1 MFVSTCVTK
10 SSDPTSPMCHFFKGP
25 NYALRWQDFTHVS
38 TSQQAEQG
46 WKTYQ
51 LPKGPSTYNMIA
63 HLAAPCWSSDTQRGK
78 KEEQKHH
85 VGAVCLHVF
94 WAMLDTHLESHQSSK
109 ASKNTFLITNKCTI
123 LVGLLKM
130 AQEGLRRGGVLCLLA
145 QVGGWEGTL
154 FSLVMISYWKGISQP
169 GTGARVGVVL

>member
-1 MFVSTCVTK
+1 
-10 SSDPTSPMCHFFKGP
+10 
-25 NYALRWQDFTHVS
+25 
-38 TSQQAEQG
+38 
-46 WKTYQ
+46 
-51 LPKGPSTYNMIA
+51 
-63 HLAAPCWSSDTQRGK
+63 
-78 KEEQKHH
+78 
-85 VGAVCLHVF
+85 
-94 WAMLDTHLESHQSSK
+94 MLDTHLESHQSSK